1 MFKKLIN
8 EAIFEVELE
17 TNSPL
22 LIQGKENGNLN
33 PTAVDTSYIKT
44 NKDGHLVPYIP
55 GSSLKGVFRSYAE
68 SILEASCDIVG
79 KNREYTRDGKR
90 KKCLSQK
97 DSSYKDK
104 DGKARY
110 TESCMVCKL
119 YGSDVLK
126 SRITFSNA
134 YPIEECKIETAGLTA
149 IDRVKGGAKSGALR
163 DIEYV
168 GYGVFK
174 GKISLKNFE
183 PYQVKL
189 VLDSLMALEMGEIHL
204 GSYTSKGFGEL
215 NVKSL
220 DLAIRYYGKAIDGYE
235 NKGFYSEKVIQ
246 GKDEVEAF
254 GQKLSYKEVNIW
266 ENLIVL

>member
-1 MFKKLIN
+1 MFKKLMN

-33 PTAVDTSYIKT
+33 PTAVDTTYIKT
-44 NKDGHLVPYIP
+44 NKDGELIPYIP
-55 GSSLKGVFRSYAE
+55 GSSLKGVFRSYGE

-79 KNREYTRDGKR
+79 KNRRYTQNGKS
-90 KKCLSQK
+90 KQCLSQK
-97 DSSYKDK
+97 DNGYKFK
-104 DGKARY
+104 DGKTRY
-110 TESCMVCKL
+110 EESCMICKL

-134 YPIEECKIETAGLTA
+134 YPVAPCKIETAGLTA
-149 IDRVKGGAKSGALR
+149 IDRVKGGAKGGALR

-183 PYQVKL
+183 PYQIKL
-189 VLDSLMALEMGEIHL
+189 VLDSLMALEMGEIHV

-220 DLAIRYYGKAIDGYE
+220 NLILRYYGKEIEGYKKE
-235 NKGFYSEKVIQ
+235 DFYSEKVIE
-246 GKDEVEAF
+246 GKENVEAL
-254 GQKLSYKEVNIW
+254 GRKLSYKEVNIW